1 MRVDQSAIIHRS
13 PDEVFTFL
21 ENRAN
26 DTAWMKSV
34 RQSEWLDSS
43 GVARVGRRGRMV
55 IKIFGRRSKFID
67 EVTEYVPGRR
77 IAHRTIEGP
86 FPLNTAC
93 ICEPADHGCLA
104 TVVGELDRVPGG
116 WIGRLATPY
125 VRRIIQ
131 HGFKADLA
139 RLKTLLEP
147 QPDDRD
153 LVRAQMHDS
162 PTMKDF
168 GDFYNARKA
177 ASELRRYRNKGP
189 IPSTK
194 MLIDVLTTESVE
206 GATVIDIGGGISA
219 LQHEL
224 LAAGAAHV
232 TSVDA
237 SDAYIQTAREESGR
251 RGLIDRVTYHHGD
264 FLELAETIPS
274 ADIVTLDRVIN
285 VYPDWKR
292 LVQVSAARA
301 GRLYGLVYPRN
312 TLPVRLV
319 VSLMN
324 FLVWRGPVHASV
336 PSPDVIDR
344 LTSQAGLV
352 RFFSKTTGPWQ
363 VAVYRRHSSG
373 MQGAPGAGGR

>member
-1 MRVDQSAIIHRS
+1 MRVEQSAIIRRT

-34 RQSEWLDSS
+34 MQSEWLDSS
-43 GVARVGRRGRMV
+43 GAARVGRRGWMV

-86 FPLNTAC
+86 FRLNTAC
-93 ICEPADHGCLA
+93 ICEPAEHGCLA
-104 TVVGELDRVPGG
+104 TVVGEVDRVPGG
-116 WIGRLATPY
+116 WIGRLTTSF
-125 VRRIIQ
+125 VGRVIQ

-139 RLKTLLEP
+139 RLKALLEP
-147 QPDDRD
+147 RPDGRER
-153 LVRAQMHDS
+153 LRAQMRDS

-194 MLIDVLTTESVE
+194 MLIDALMTEGVE
-206 GATVIDIGGGISA
+206 GATVIDIGGGIGA
-219 LQHEL
+219 VQHEL
-224 LAAGAAHV
+224 LGAGAAHV

-237 SDAYIQTAREESGR
+237 SDAYIHTAREESER
-251 RGLIDRVTYHHGD
+251 RDLSGRVTYHHGD
-264 FLELAETIPS
+264 FLELARTIPP

-285 VYPDWKR
+285 VCPDWKR
-292 LVQVSAARA
+292 LIHLSAARA
-301 GRLYGLVYPRN
+301 HRLYGLVYPRD
-312 TLPVRLV
+312 TLPVRMV
-319 VSLMN
+319 VNVMN
-324 FLVWRGPVHASV
+324 LLVWHGPVHASV
-336 PSPDVIDR
+336 PSPPVIDR
-344 LTSQAGLV
+344 LISEAGLV
-352 RFFSKTTGPWQ
+352 RFFSKTIGPWQ
-363 VAVYRRHSSG
+363 VAVYRRD
-373 MQGAPGAGGR
+373 

>member
-1 MRVDQSAIIHRS
+1 MRVEQSAIIRRT

-34 RQSEWLDSS
+34 MQSEWLDSS
-43 GVARVGRRGRMV
+43 GAARVGRRGRMV
-55 IKIFGRRSKFID
+55 IKIFGRRNKFID

-93 ICEPADHGCLA
+93 ICEPAEHGCLA
-104 TVVGELDRVPGG
+104 TVVGEVDRVPGG
-116 WIGRLATPY
+116 WIGRLTTPF
-125 VRRIIQ
+125 VGRILQ

-139 RLKTLLEP
+139 RLKALLEP
-147 QPDDRD
+147 QPDGRE
-153 LVRAQMHDS
+153 LLRAQMRDS

-194 MLIDVLTTESVE
+194 MLIDALKTEGVE
-206 GATVIDIGGGISA
+206 GATVIDIGGGIGA
-219 LQHEL
+219 VQHEL

-237 SDAYIQTAREESGR
+237 SDAYI
-251 RGLIDRVTYHHGD
+251 
-264 FLELAETIPS
+264 
-274 ADIVTLDRVIN
+274 
-285 VYPDWKR
+285 
-292 LVQVSAARA
+292 
-301 GRLYGLVYPRN
+301 
-312 TLPVRLV
+312 
-319 VSLMN
+319 
-324 FLVWRGPVHASV
+324 
-336 PSPDVIDR
+336 
-344 LTSQAGLV
+344 
-352 RFFSKTTGPWQ
+352 
-363 VAVYRRHSSG
+363 RH
-373 MQGAPGAGGR
+373 GAGGKRPSRPHRPGHLPPWRLPRACQNDSSRRYRDARPRHQRLSRLEAINSSLRGTSSPPLWPRLSARHSARQDGRQCDEPARMARTRPCVCALAGRDRQADQ